1 MNVRFLSVLILLIGL
16 SGCGLLQQG
25 YEDARKAG
33 KEAVELK
40 HYHYNFRVV
49 SAHLL
54 NQTDKSQQ
62 NTFRMVI
69 YQLRSDN
76 LFNQASYYDLLT
88 NADNALAEELIKK
101 DIRMIYPFDTQ
112 ELRGDIDNKTQYLGL
127 VFFFN
132 KPEADD
138 KTWKILI
145 PVNKLKLF
153 RDNYI
158 LADGAQAQLK
168 SKKKVKDLLKQQK
181 QAEKA
186 QKKALKEQ
194 KKQAQLAKKHQ
205 QAMQEQLDK
214 LQQQGKQKAQDKLGK
229 KVQKILPDA
238 KK

>member
-1 MNVRFLSVLILLIGL
+1 MGL
-16 SGCGLLQQG
+16 CGCGLLQQG

-33 KEAVELK
+33 KEAIELK
-40 HYHYNFRVV
+40 HYHYNFKVV

-54 NQTDKSQQ
+54 NQTDKSPQ
-62 NTFRMVI
+62 NTFRMII

-76 LFNQASYYDLLT
+76 RFNQASYYDLLT
-88 NADNALAEELIKK
+88 DADHALAEELIKK

-112 ELRGDIDNKTQYLGL
+112 EVKGDIDNKTQYLGL

-132 KPEADD
+132 KPETND

-145 PVNKLKLF
+145 SVNKLKLF

-158 LADGAQAQLK
+158 LIDGSQAQLK
-168 SKKKVKDLLKQQK
+168 AKKQVKDLLKQQK

-194 KKQAQLAKKHQ
+194 KKQAQLAKKYQ
-205 QAMQEQLDK
+205 QA
-214 LQQQGKQKAQDKLGK
+214 
-229 KVQKILPDA
+229 ILEPTTA
-238 KK
+238 RSTKSSG

>member
-1 MNVRFLSVLILLIGL
+1 MNVRFLSVLILLMGL

-69 YQLRSDN
+69 YQLRDDN

-112 ELRGDIDNKTQYLGL
+112 EVRGDIDNKTQYLGL

-138 KTWKILI
+138 KSWKILI
-145 PVNKLKLF
+145 PVNQLKLF

-158 LADGAQAQLK
+158 LADGSQAQLK
-168 SKKKVKDLLKQQK
+168 PKKQVKDLLKKQK

-214 LQQQGKQKAQDKLGK
+214 LQQQGKQNAQDKLGK